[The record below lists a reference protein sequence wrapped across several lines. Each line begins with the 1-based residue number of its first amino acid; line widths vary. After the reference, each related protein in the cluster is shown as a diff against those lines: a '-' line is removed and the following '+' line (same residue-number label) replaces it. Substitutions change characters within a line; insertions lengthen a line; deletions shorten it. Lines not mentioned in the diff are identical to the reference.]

1 MGSDND
7 TPDSASHQNEE
18 DDMLTEQAVQ
28 ELKAAGFEI
37 VTERVPLETLET
49 GELQSGSEEPPEE

>member
-1 MGSDND
+1 MSSENRIR
-7 TPDSASHQNEE
+7 DSASRQNEE

-37 VTERVPLETLET
+37 VTERVPLERLET
-49 GELQSGSEEPPEE
+49 GELQSGSKERPEE